1 MAFLK
6 TKKLSRKCLN
16 EHYWATSF
24 QNFLTVCPQTPLV
37 ARAFGAQNL
46 PRLVLK
52 SGYGPASDEALL
64 EILFQEGSEHGGMDS
79 GEESELYREIENVS
93 GLSR

>member
-1 MAFLK
+1 M
-6 TKKLSRKCLN
+6 
-16 EHYWATSF
+16 
-24 QNFLTVCPQTPLV
+24 

-52 SGYGPASDEALL
+52 SGYGPASDEALSK
-64 EILFQEGSEHGGMDS
+64 ILFQEGSEHGGMDS